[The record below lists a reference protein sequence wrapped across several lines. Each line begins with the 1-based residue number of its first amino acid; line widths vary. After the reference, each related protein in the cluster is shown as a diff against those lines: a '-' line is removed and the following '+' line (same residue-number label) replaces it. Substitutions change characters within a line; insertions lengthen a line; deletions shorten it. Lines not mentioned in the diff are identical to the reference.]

1 VQVQES
7 IATQGENCKACYAKK
22 LKYATLR
29 FLLNTIGRTSKG
41 VRVGLQYGFDSGE
54 TLDYVYENKARGFGP
69 IDKLIDSAYLNS
81 KGWSGIR
88 TRGVNIKKAINW
100 AINKSSSDPKI
111 PVELMDIASGPGRY
125 VLDVL
130 AETDTAVYARLYDL
144 DEKGLAFGKNRAD
157 SLGLKNVEF
166 KKQDA
171 FSKCADSNAA
181 RLADVAI
188 VSGLYELFSN
198 NEMVSRSLRLL
209 NERVKDGAYLIYTN
223 QPWHPQLEFIANVLI
238 NRNGEPWVMRCRA
251 QSEMDALVKDAGF
264 EKIKSFADEDGIFV
278 VSIAVK
284 RNLEKILDTN
294 KRTAA

>member
-1 VQVQES
+1 
-7 IATQGENCKACYAKK
+7 
-22 LKYATLR
+22 
-29 FLLNTIGRTSKG
+29 
-41 VRVGLQYGFDSGE
+41 
-54 TLDYVYENKARGFGP
+54 
-69 IDKLIDSAYLNS
+69 
-81 KGWSGIR
+81 
-88 TRGVNIKKAINW
+88 
-100 AINKSSSDPKI
+100 
-111 PVELMDIASGPGRY
+111 
-125 VLDVL
+125 
-130 AETDTAVYARLYDL
+130 
-144 DEKGLAFGKNRAD
+144 
-157 SLGLKNVEF
+157 
-166 KKQDA
+166 
-171 FSKCADSNAA
+171 
-181 RLADVAI
+181 